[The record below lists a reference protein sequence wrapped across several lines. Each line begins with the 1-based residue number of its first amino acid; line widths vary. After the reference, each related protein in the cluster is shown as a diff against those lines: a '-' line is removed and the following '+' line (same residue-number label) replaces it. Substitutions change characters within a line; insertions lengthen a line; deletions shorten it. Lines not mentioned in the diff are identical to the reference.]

1 MKCAVCY
8 LRSLHAFDAASD
20 AWKLHPVHTYGKAK
34 RIGRACQANG
44 QVAWLRKWI
53 SLDLHK
59 PEKNGLLIGLRV
71 GLVPFP
77 CVDLAGASCSRN
89 HLHNMGRIC
98 IWRYGK
104 AKFGECLASP
114 SSFHFVC
121 CERVW
126 SNVEDAIYV
135 VLAIWNEMTRKCVD
149 MVLTDGVLKCK
160 VFEVLT
166 QLVSSLSFP
175 IDFSEWRIL
184 PSTVAQLNWL
194 LLPVPTIHFNAQTI
208 NQESTD
214 DRIFWLCG

>member
-1 MKCAVCY
+1 MRLM
-8 LRSLHAFDAASD
+8 LRQMHGSSTQFT
-20 AWKLHPVHTYGKAK
+20 PMGKQ
-34 RIGRACQANG
+34 IGRACQANG

-149 MVLTDGVLKCK
+149 MVLTDGVLKCN

-166 QLVSSLSFP
+166 RLVSSLSFP
-175 IDFSEWRIL
+175 IDFSEWRLL
-184 PSTVAQLNWL
+184 PLTVAELNWL

-214 DRIFWLCG
+214 DRIFWLCGYFRIML